1 MPICFRKASLMVR
14 ARLGEIPFRA
24 VSFSGSS
31 SMTRKASSPKFSM
44 SCRAVALPMP
54 LMAPEAR

>member
-1 MPICFRKASLMVR
+1 MVR

-31 SMTRKASSPKFSM
+31 SMTRRASSPKFSM
-44 SCRAVALPMP
+44 SYRAVALPMP
-54 LMAPEAR
+54 LMAPEAK